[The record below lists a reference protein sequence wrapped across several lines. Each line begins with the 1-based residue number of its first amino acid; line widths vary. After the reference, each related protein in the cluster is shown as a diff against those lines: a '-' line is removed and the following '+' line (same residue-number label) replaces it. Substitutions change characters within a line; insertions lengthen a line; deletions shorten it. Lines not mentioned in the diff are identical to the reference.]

1 MLQQFKNMNE
11 LTGYLET
18 LEGRIK
24 KLEEENGKLREA
36 SSSGGNVNG
45 NLIAKYVAHYIPQTN
60 LVNRNFLK
68 RAFTVWG
75 HFFVANLI
83 IAMTVG
89 IAYACLM
96 MMFFGSLFG
105 NLIQYSR

>member
-11 LTGYLET
+11 LTGYLEA
-18 LEGRIK
+18 LEERVK
-24 KLEEENGKLREA
+24 RLEEENGKLREA
-36 SSSGGNVNG
+36 PSNRANVDGNV
-45 NLIAKYVAHYIPQTN
+45 IAKYVARYIPQTN
-60 LVNRNFLK
+60 LINRNFLK

-83 IAMTVG
+83 IGITVG

-96 MMFFGSLFG
+96 MVMFGSLFG
-105 NLIQYSR
+105 NLIQSSR